1 MLHYLVPLWR
11 CTKFQHAWL
20 LFSWNVIRRQTVSFL
35 MEPSTQYR
43 EFAEEC
49 RRFAQLAKTDEQR
62 KILLQMEMVWTKLAE
77 EAEGRAAES
86 QD

>member
-1 MLHYLVPLWR
+1 MAFIFLER
-11 CTKFQHAWL
+11 HAKANG
-20 LFSWNVIRRQTVSFL
+20 FSF

-49 RRFAQLAKTDEQR
+49 RRFAQLVKTDEQR

-77 EAEGRAAES
+77 EAEGQAAKD

>member
-1 MLHYLVPLWR
+1 MAFIFLER
-11 CTKFQHAWL
+11 HAKANG
-20 LFSWNVIRRQTVSFL
+20 FFF

-62 KILLQMEMVWTKLAE
+62 KISLQMEMVWTKLAE
-77 EAEGRAAES
+77 EAEGQAVKD

>member
-1 MLHYLVPLWR
+1 MHGFY
-11 CTKFQHAWL
+11 
-20 LFSWNVIRRQTVSFL
+20 FSGTSPEDKRFRF
-35 MEPSTQYR
+35 MEPSRQYR

-62 KILLQMEMVWTKLAE
+62 KIVLQMEMVWTKLAE
-77 EAEGRAAES
+77 EAEGQAVKD